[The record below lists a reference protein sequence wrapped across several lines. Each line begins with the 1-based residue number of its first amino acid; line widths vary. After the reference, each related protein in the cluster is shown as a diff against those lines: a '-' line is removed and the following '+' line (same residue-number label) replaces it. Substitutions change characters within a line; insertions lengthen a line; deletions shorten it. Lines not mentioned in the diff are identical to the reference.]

1 MGNGKNPFFVFVYD
15 RMSGV
20 EWFFYVQKMGGK
32 KYVAKTMWA
41 RTEGSRG
48 I

>member
-15 RMSGV
+15 RIEVGV
-20 EWFFYVQKMGGK
+20 VCFYVQKMGGK

-41 RTEGSRG
+41 RRG
-48 I
+48 RWASI